1 MNYLGIDIGGT
12 SVKCGLISPEGQVLL
27 SRAYPA
33 DVPHYNTNLMET
45 ALEGTKSFVSELA
58 SGETDPVKAVKKLEI
73 QGIGIDTTGLPD
85 EEGTVRGSVEH
96 IPHYMNAPVGQ
107 VFRECFGL
115 PVRVINDA
123 NAAALAELWS
133 GSAKSCEQAVVLTI
147 GTGIGAGIIVNG
159 RLLSGAHGFAGEVG
173 HSVIKKD
180 GPMTP
185 CGNPGTFEEYAAVT
199 GLLKLTKSRLA
210 EEGRPLP
217 EEGLNGR
224 VIFRLAE
231 EGDKFYSEI
240 LKTWIR
246 DMAVGIVNLVY
257 TFDPEI
263 VVIGGAVSAQDALL
277 IRPLREEVRAQLMP
291 LYARVFRLEPATHG
305 NEAGMIGAVYALRN
319 P

>member
-12 SVKCGLISPEGQVLL
+12 SVKCGLISPEGQVLS
-27 SRAYPA
+27 SRTYPA

-45 ALEGTKSFVSELA
+45 ALQGAKSFVAELA
-58 SGETDPVKAVKKLEI
+58 GGETDPLLGVQKLNI

-85 EEGTVRGSVEH
+85 EEGTVRGAVEH
-96 IPHYMNAPVGQ
+96 IPHYMNAPLGR

-115 PVRVINDA
+115 PVRVLNDA

-133 GSAKSCEQAVVLTI
+133 GSAQGCEQAVVLTI

-185 CGNPGTFEEYAAVT
+185 CGNPGTFEEYGAVT
-199 GLLKLTKSRLA
+199 GLLKLSRARLKEA
-210 EEGRPLP
+210 GRPLP
-217 EEGLNGR
+217 QEGLNGR
-224 VIFRLAE
+224 AIFRLAA
-231 EGDKFYSEI
+231 EGDELYLGI
-240 LKTWIR
+240 LDTWIQ
-246 DMAVGIVNLVY
+246 DMAVGIVNLIY
-257 TFDPEI
+257 TFDPEV

-277 IRPLREEVRAQLMP
+277 IRPLREAVRAQLMP

-305 NEAGMIGAVYALRN
+305 NEAGMIGAVYHLLHD
-319 P
+319 